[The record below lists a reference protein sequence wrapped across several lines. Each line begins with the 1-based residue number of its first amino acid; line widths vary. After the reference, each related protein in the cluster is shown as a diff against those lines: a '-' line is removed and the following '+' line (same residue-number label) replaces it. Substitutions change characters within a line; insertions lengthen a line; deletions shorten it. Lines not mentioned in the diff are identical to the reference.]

1 MSVSRGALGNS
12 HPSGSVP
19 VPVSESASDGD
30 SGANASEDQIRWL
43 VDTYGNV
50 VYRVAYAIVGD
61 ASLAEDVVQECLVK
75 AWTSMPSW
83 EGDVPVRWIRR
94 VARNI
99 AVSNLRKSKRLLFV
113 DDVGD
118 RAGDGADIHRVVEGR
133 ERVRSLAIALA
144 QLDERSRTLLILRES
159 DQLSYEEIAET
170 MDMTTSAVKAKLYR
184 ARHFLRVQM
193 EEWDQ

>member
-1 MSVSRGALGNS
+1 VRDCA
-12 HPSGSVP
+12 P
-19 VPVSESASDGD
+19 DGD
-30 SGANASEDQIRWL
+30 GGANASEDQIRWL
-43 VDTYGNV
+43 VDTYGDV
-50 VYRVAYAIVGD
+50 VYRVAYSIVGD

-83 EGDVPVRWIRR
+83 EDDVPVRWIRR

-113 DDVGD
+113 EDVGD
-118 RAGDGADIHRVVEGR
+118 RAGDGADVHRLVEGR
-133 ERVRSLAIALA
+133 ARVRSLAVALA
-144 QLDERSRTLLILRES
+144 QLDERSRMLLVLRES
-159 DQLSYEEIAET
+159 DDLSYEEIAET

-193 EEWDQ
+193 GEWDQ